1 MESLFFQ
8 ATLVP
13 TSTVSGLGQYAL
25 GPSCELFPLIEM
37 VTSGFVP
44 ETGLDLVLHERTA
57 RPSAMIETA
66 ETLPHAAR
74 IAGTST

>member
-1 MESLFFQ
+1 
-8 ATLVP
+8 
-13 TSTVSGLGQYAL
+13 
-25 GPSCELFPLIEM
+25 M

-74 IAGTST
+74 IAGTSAEIITAPTLNITREGSRQPAVSGRS